1 MVPIIYHAM
10 NAKGGTYSTGT
21 RGHNPLTISP
31 CPTHHPSS
39 PAPTSQRPLDR
50 RRPRRTARFT
60 TPVSSTGSSN
70 FHERPELSSSPSTS
84 PSASRPTAPTGPRP
98 SDLAARAFVGPR
110 RSSVFTT
117 PPRPVYDEP
126 VLRPP
131 PTPSTANSPTKGL
144 SRQTWALRAKILEA
158 EAFITAPKH
167 HEVHPEVC
175 FRAMKGEHLEYSK
188 KTWNGQMERRAL
200 LAAQGIEIP
209 DHFDDIVG
217 KVPVDD
223 ILDAAAAAWSAWRCF
238 KGRGAALSESDIRPP
253 LTDRGPIWF

>member
-1 MVPIIYHAM
+1 MTMQPKQTREEVIVAGADVVKGRWIVVALENGCFNTAQVVDSLRQIPEALGPIDLLALDIPIGLPAD
-10 NAKGGTYSTGT
+10 GT
-21 RGHNPLTISP
+21 
-31 CPTHHPSS
+31 
-39 PAPTSQRPLDR
+39 DW
-50 RRPRRTARFT
+50 
-60 TPVSSTGSSN
+60 
-70 FHERPELSSSPSTS
+70 
-84 PSASRPTAPTGPRP
+84 PRP
-98 SDLAARAFVGPR
+98 ADLAARAFIRPLG
-110 RSSVFTT
+110 SSVFTT

-126 VLRPP
+126 DYDA
-131 PTPSTANSPTKGL
+131 ANALHRELTKKGL
-144 SRQTWALRAKILEA
+144 SRQSWSLRAKILEA
-158 EAFITAPKH
+158 EAFIADHPNTI
-167 HEVHPEVC
+167 EVHPEVC

-238 KGRGAALSESDIRPP
+238 KGRGAALSESDSRPP